1 MKRNERKEY
10 LKMPLFE
17 DETWEVVPQMVA
29 NVRRGEPES
38 HVGFL
43 ITTTLRDGT
52 EVDMVSELGIAAS
65 DRDRVVANLFTA
77 SKDMFNAAEKL
88 LPLLAA
94 MELSPVDEEAV
105 ATLKAALDG
114 VRESIPSA
122 ETRMNR

>member
-1 MKRNERKEY
+1 
-10 LKMPLFE
+10 MPLFE